1 MANDPDMHA
10 MAEEGIEDAFH
21 DLDELDKQEG

>member
-1 MANDPDMHA
+1 MANDLDMHA

-21 DLDELDKQEG
+21 DVDELDKQEG